1 MTFGWR
7 FDGHPLGAS
16 VLPAPMTS
24 SFDGR
29 DVRDVGAYTAGPNRA
44 RDDIAARDA
53 KYSASRTVP
62 ATPITT

>member
-1 MTFGWR
+1 
-7 FDGHPLGAS
+7 
-16 VLPAPMTS
+16 MTS